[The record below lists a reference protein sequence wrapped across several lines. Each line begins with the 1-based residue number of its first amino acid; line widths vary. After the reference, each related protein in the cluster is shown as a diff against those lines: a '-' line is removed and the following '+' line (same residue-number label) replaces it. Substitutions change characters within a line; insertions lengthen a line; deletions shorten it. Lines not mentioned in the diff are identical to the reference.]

1 MQELGRRPIRKDAKP
16 LGTLKPMEQI
26 KLVKY
31 DIQNAATK
39 RQEYIDKWRAL
50 MLTR

>member
-1 MQELGRRPIRKDAKP
+1 MAA
-16 LGTLKPMEQI
+16 LKPMGEI

-31 DIQNAATK
+31 DIQNAASK

-50 MLTR
+50 MLAR